1 MFEIINETDKDIE
14 ELKEVENFLKFV
26 VKKEKLENAIFNIII
41 MDNPRIKEINRDYR
55 KIDRETDVISF
66 ALEDSK
72 DLEYEDFRLLGDIY
86 ISIDKAVSQSIEY
99 NHSLLREL
107 SFLSIHGLLHLL
119 GYDHMKEEDE
129 KIMFGKQEEL
139 LNEYQIKR

>member
-1 MFEIINETDKDIE
+1 MNDRTMI
-14 ELKEVENFLKFV
+14 
-26 VKKEKLENAIFNIII
+26 ENAGLGIA
-41 MDNPRIKEINRDYR
+41 MGESNPRIKEINRDYR